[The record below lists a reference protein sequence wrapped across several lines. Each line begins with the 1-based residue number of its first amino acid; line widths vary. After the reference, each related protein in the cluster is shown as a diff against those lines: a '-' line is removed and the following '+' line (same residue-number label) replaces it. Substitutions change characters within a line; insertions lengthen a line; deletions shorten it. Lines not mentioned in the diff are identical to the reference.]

1 MYIRRSLSFALTP
14 LQWRTQVTSIREFTT
29 AQAGHNKANRS
40 YFDSD
45 PLTLTSRKQARAK
58 IDRAMVSG
66 AFDWQA
72 FGTKLLTTNP
82 KLEKINAAN
91 KVLTTGLQL
100 APSFASGYNTCPAAS
115 GCAKQCLNDT
125 GQGQRHMVQTTANG
139 ERIHYPHVARIARTL
154 VWFEHREAFKAQLIK
169 ELHAHVR
176 AAHRKNATPAVRLN
190 VLSDIPWEKTF
201 PELWALFPD
210 VIFYDYTKNPF
221 RVSTEAYRLTF
232 SRNEIN
238 EELMREAVQGANL
251 AVVFDTKKGKKLPAS
266 WHGLPVID
274 GDTHDNRF
282 ADPLGV
288 VVGLRAK
295 GPAKHDA
302 SGFVVPT
309 GRM

>member
-1 MYIRRSLSFALTP
+1 M
-14 LQWRTQVTSIREFTT
+14 
-29 AQAGHNKANRS
+29 
-40 YFDSD
+40 
-45 PLTLTSRKQARAK
+45 
-58 IDRAMVSG
+58 
-66 AFDWQA
+66 
-72 FGTKLLTTNP
+72 
-82 KLEKINAAN
+82 
-91 KVLTTGLQL
+91 
-100 APSFASGYNTCPAAS
+100 
-115 GCAKQCLNDT
+115 
-125 GQGQRHMVQTTANG
+125 
-139 ERIHYPHVARIARTL
+139 
-154 VWFEHREAFKAQLIK
+154 
-169 ELHAHVR
+169 
-176 AAHRKNATPAVRLN
+176 
-190 VLSDIPWEKTF
+190 SDIPWEKTF

-221 RVSTEAYRLTF
+221 RVSTAAYRLTF

-295 GPAKHDA
+295 GPAKRDT
-302 SGFVVPT
+302 SGFVVQT

>member
-1 MYIRRSLSFALTP
+1 M
-14 LQWRTQVTSIREFTT
+14 TSIREFTT
-29 AQAGHNKANRS
+29 AQAGHNKSNQS
-40 YFDSD
+40 YFDTD
-45 PLTLTSRKQARAK
+45 PLTLKSRQQARAK
-58 IDRAMVSG
+58 IDRAVASG
-66 AFDWQA
+66 TFNWQA

-82 KLEKINAAN
+82 KLEKINDAR
-91 KVLTTGLQL
+91 KQLVLTTGLQL

-115 GCAKQCLNDT
+115 GCAQKCLNDT
-125 GQGQRHMVQTTANG
+125 GQGQRHMVQTAANG

-154 VWFEHREAFKAQLIK
+154 VWFEHKEAFKAQLIK
-169 ELHAHVR
+169 ELKAHVR
-176 AAHRKNATPAVRLN
+176 AAKRKNATPAVRLN
-190 VLSDIPWEKTF
+190 TLSDIPWEKTF
-201 PELWALFPD
+201 PELWALFPE

-221 RVSTEAYRLTF
+221 RVSTAAYHLTF

-251 AVVFDTKKGKKLPAS
+251 AVVFNTKKGKKLPAS

-295 GPAKHDA
+295 GPAKRDD
-302 SGFVVPT
+302 SGFVVQT